1 MTKRYWEK
9 LEEPQII
16 ELDSHLAFVL
26 ATEVDFTHL
35 KYGLIF
41 FKGKHYDYEDGEVVF
56 EDEYIELQYSLAQD
70 GYITMDKTGKVM
82 D

>member
-1 MTKRYWEK
+1 MTSRHYEK

-56 EDEYIELQYSLAQD
+56 VKEYIELQYSLSQD
-70 GYITMDKTGKVM
+70 GYSTMDETGKIM